1 MKREMDHWDELARKL
16 RELIALI
23 PNERMD
29 EIYQKLYAEGYNK
42 NPLKF
47 PLSNRTRNPEDEIRY
62 AILEAVAFE
71 TVERRDGR
79 LPKQSEEPM
88 CRKCPTSPCEPDIK
102 PRGYCSGCAS

>member
-71 TVERRDGR
+71 RRDGR